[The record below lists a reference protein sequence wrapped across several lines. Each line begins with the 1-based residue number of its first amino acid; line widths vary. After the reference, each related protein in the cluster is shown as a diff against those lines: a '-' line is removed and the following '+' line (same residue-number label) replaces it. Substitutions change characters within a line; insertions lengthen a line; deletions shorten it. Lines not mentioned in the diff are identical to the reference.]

1 MTCDSCKSTFGRQ
14 RGERESILDE
24 FDADLLC
31 FLQSGWPASELRL
44 DTSPEEQAR
53 VQKRMIMY
61 YFADAGGIENVT
73 EFLLDRI
80 PDLDKSLINLV
91 KSKNRRSN

>member
-1 MTCDSCKSTFGRQ
+1 
-14 RGERESILDE
+14 
-24 FDADLLC
+24 
-31 FLQSGWPASELRL
+31 
-44 DTSPEEQAR
+44 
-53 VQKRMIMY
+53 MY